1 VVDVLSELKLMQQ
14 AFPSA
19 VTLMKGAVT
28 YPAVSIACERSF
40 SKMKLIKNYARN
52 SIGDDERLR
61 DLNVLDIGRDF

>member
-1 VVDVLSELKLMQQ
+1 
-14 AFPSA
+14 
-19 VTLMKGAVT
+19 MKGVVT
-28 YPAVSIACERSF
+28 YPAVSVACERSF